1 MVAVARSRIA
11 RALLVALALV
21 LMVPMV
27 STARAGLPDG
37 EGGDP
42 MLMRLLRLDPGA
54 RLGANTQVSA
64 LDGARLLGVPRRTNF
79 MVGLGAQQQIVGG
92 GDHDQ
97 LGARGAA
104 SVVLGRGGPDLIHGG
119 ATSDRLGGGPGQD
132 LIHGHDGPDM
142 ILGGAGRDLIYGG
155 PGVDRIRSGP
165 GRDRV
170 IDDRGATTV
179 RAGSGRDRVDVA
191 DGRGDD
197 RVLCTAGSLARVAAD
212 ADDQVG
218 DGCRVVTEPVVA
230 RRPGSGPPARAAQ
243 RVTGDGSTDRPFVM
257 ECGRTGL
264 VDCDIGP
271 FPRRTLER
279 FWSNEYV
286 PAYKCPSTHPYLFR
300 QDYAPFGTA
309 LPQGVEVRGLRSG
322 EVGVSITGISTIK
335 LEGRDGRYPTGT
347 LTGPGQSSATNWKF
361 VGEGIYQV
369 VLHCTSDP
377 DHSYAVMGQIL

>member
-1 MVAVARSRIA
+1 MVALARPRIA
-11 RALLVALALV
+11 QALVVALALL
-21 LMVPMV
+21 LMVPVV
-27 STARAGLPDG
+27 STARAGIPD
-37 EGGDP
+37 DR
-42 MLMRLLRLDPGA
+42 MLTRLLRLDPGA
-54 RLGANTQVSA
+54 RVGANTQVLA

-92 GDHDQ
+92 SDHDQ

-197 RVLCTAGSLARVAAD
+197 RVLCTAGSLARVVAD
-212 ADDQVG
+212 ASDQVG
-218 DGCRVVTEPVVA
+218 DGCRVETA
-230 RRPGSGPPARAAQ
+230 GAAGRRPQAPPARPAQ
-243 RVTGDGSTDRPFVM
+243 RVSGDGSNGTPYVM
-257 ECGRTGL
+257 DCGRAGL

-271 FPRRTLER
+271 FPRRTLNG
-279 FWSNEYV
+279 FWANEFV
-286 PAYKCPSTHPYLFR
+286 PAYKCPPSHPYLFR
-300 QDYAPFGTA
+300 QDYAPWGTS
-309 LPQGVEVRGLRSG
+309 LPQGVEVRGLKTG
-322 EVGVSITGISTIK
+322 NVGVSMTGISTIK
-335 LEGRDGRYPTGT
+335 VEGRDGRYPTGA
-347 LTGPGQSSATNWKF
+347 LTGPGQSSATSWTG
-361 VGEGIYQV
+361 GEAIYQV
-369 VLHCTSDP
+369 LLHCTSDL
-377 DHSYAVMGQIL
+377 DHSYNLGGQIL